1 MGKQLEEEEEGG
13 GGQGNET
20 ESADGEEDSLLAQ
33 RILDALQPGE
43 ELASLFR
50 EPYASTTDRICELN
64 RSHELACVAGAGG
77 ICEHNRSVEVEFAG
91 DAPADICEHNRAAG
105 ICEHNRSLEVGQRV
119 CVVGLVEDT
128 QVISLLALM
137 VQKYKY

>member
-1 MGKQLEEEEEGG
+1 VGKQVEEEEEEGVG
-13 GGQGNET
+13 GEGERD
-20 ESADGEEDSLLAQ
+20 SADGEEECMLAQ

-43 ELASLFR
+43 ELAALFR

-64 RSHELACVAGAGG
+64 QSHELACVADAGG
-77 ICEHNRSVEVEFAG
+77 ICEHNRSVEVEFVG

-119 CVVGLVEDT
+119 RVVGLVEDT
-128 QVISLLALM
+128 QVLSLLALL
-137 VQKYKY
+137 VQKYKH

>member
-1 MGKQLEEEEEGG
+1 MEE
-13 GGQGNET
+13 
-20 ESADGEEDSLLAQ
+20 SLLAQ

-64 RSHELACVAGAGG
+64 RSHAVVCVAGAGG
-77 ICEHNRSVEVEFAG
+77 IREHNRSVEVEFVG
-91 DAPADICEHNRAAG
+91 DAPADRCEHNL
-105 ICEHNRSLEVGQRV
+105 SLEVGQRV
-119 CVVGLVEDT
+119 RVVGLVEDT
-128 QVISLLALM
+128 QVLSPLASL

>member
-1 MGKQLEEEEEGG
+1 MEEEEEGG
-13 GGQGNET
+13 GEEGER
-20 ESADGEEDSLLAQ
+20 ESADGEESLLAQ

-64 RSHELACVAGAGG
+64 RSHHELACVAGTGG
-77 ICEHNRSVEVEFAG
+77 ICEHNRSVEVQFVG
-91 DAPADICEHNRAAG
+91 DALADICEHNRSAL

-119 CVVGLVEDT
+119 RVVGLLEDT
-128 QVISLLALM
+128 QVLSSLALL